1 MIFDN
6 YGRSIPR
13 RLVIECRDQAVID
26 AFVAHQGVDDPMSTE
41 DHHYAADWDA
51 GTVVLSLVPSH
62 GMTWGVWRAGIMG
75 LGQMWSE
82 FKAVEMIFTLRRSG
96 EDLVLG
102 SGYLAYSRV

>member
-1 MIFDN
+1 MIFDS

-13 RLVIECRDQAVID
+13 RPVIECRNQAVID
-26 AFVAHQGVDDPMSTE
+26 AFVAHQGVDDAMSSE

-51 GTVVLSLVPSH
+51 GTVVLSLVPGH

-75 LGQMWSE
+75 LGDMWND
-82 FKAVEMIFTLRRSG
+82 FKAVEMIFSLRRAG

-102 SGYLAYSRV
+102 SGYLAFSSV